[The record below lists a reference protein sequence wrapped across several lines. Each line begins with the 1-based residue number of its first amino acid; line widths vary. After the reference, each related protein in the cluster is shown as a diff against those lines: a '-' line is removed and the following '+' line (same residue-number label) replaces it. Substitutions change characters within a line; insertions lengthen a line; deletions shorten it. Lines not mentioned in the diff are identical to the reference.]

1 MRRRIV
7 VGLAAIL
14 TLALSGGTVSE
25 VGAQAKPEKV
35 VIGYQDI
42 PNEEIIAKQLG
53 WHEKEMGVKVDWKKF
68 DSGRDVNTAIAAG
81 SVDIGLVG
89 SSPAANGLSSGV
101 PYEVIWIYDV
111 IAENEALVVKKD
123 KGIKEVK
130 DLVGKKVAAPFGS
143 TTHYHLL
150 VALKVFQVDPKK
162 VTILDMQPPDMLA
175 AWLRGDIDAGFVWEP
190 TLIKMVESGGA
201 ILVASQA
208 LADKGFITADVAV
221 ARKGFAEKYPQLV
234 STYLATLSK
243 AVDYYRQNP
252 AEAAKLQ
259 AKEFN
264 LPEAEMARQMKTMI
278 MLNGKEQLDAKYLGT
293 CQKRGAFAK
302 ALKDTAD
309 FLKAEKRIKEAP
321 ALAAFE
327 KGMNPCYL
335 EKAMK

>member
-1 MRRRIV
+1 MRRGILL
-7 VGLAAIL
+7 GLAGLVGA
-14 TLALSGGTVSE
+14 ALGGWAVTAAV
-25 VGAQAKPEKV
+25 AQAKPEKV
-35 VIGYQDI
+35 VIGYQDV

-53 WHEKEMGVKVDWKKF
+53 WHEKEFGVKVEWKKF
-68 DSGRDVNTAIAAG
+68 DSGRDVNTAMAG
-81 SVDIGLVG
+81 GSIDLGLVG
-89 SSPAANGLSSGV
+89 SSPAAAGLATGV

-123 KGIKEVK
+123 RNIKK
-130 DLVGKKVAAPFGS
+130 FADLAGKKVAAPFGS

-150 VALKVFQVDPKK
+150 VAFKVFNLDPKK
-162 VTILDMQPPDMLA
+162 ATVLDMQPPDMLA
-175 AWLRGDIDAGFVWEP
+175 AWQRGDIDAGFVWEP
-190 TLIKMVESGGA
+190 TLIKMLESGGE
-201 ILVASQA
+201 ILVASKA
-208 LADKGFITADVAV
+208 LAEKGFITADVAV
-221 ARKGFAEKYPQLV
+221 ARKAFADKYPAVVQQYV
-234 STYLATLSK
+234 ANLSK

-264 LPEAEMARQMKTMI
+264 LPEAEMARQLKTMI
-278 MLNGKEQLDAKYLGT
+278 LLNGKEQLDAKYLGT
-293 CQKRGAFAK
+293 CAKRGAFAK

-309 FLKAEKRIKEAP
+309 FLKAEKRIKDAP